1 MLILL
6 FPSAGSYQLLL
17 RGKPTTG
24 SKFKPFELKYRVT
37 VAVGTAQTNYSP
49 QVAKNVNQNIT
60 EEQTQG
66 VPIWA
71 IAALGFFGMGVLLF
85 VVQRVNKD

>member
-1 MLILL
+1 M
-6 FPSAGSYQLLL
+6 
-17 RGKPTTG
+17 
-24 SKFKPFELKYRVT
+24 
-37 VAVGTAQTNYSP
+37 AVGTAQTNYSP